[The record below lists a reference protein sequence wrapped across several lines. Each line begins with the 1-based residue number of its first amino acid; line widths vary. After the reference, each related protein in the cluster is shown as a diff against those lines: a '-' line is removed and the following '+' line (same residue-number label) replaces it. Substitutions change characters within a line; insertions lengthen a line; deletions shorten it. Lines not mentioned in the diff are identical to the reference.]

1 MLHYTDDQQQML
13 PEVIRKFLY
22 EFTDVD
28 YPSVVVLLL
37 YFINFLKKKGGSR
50 LQQTKIQTVSYLKNL
65 RKAVAVFCFHI
76 VRLIICCFWSR
87 VPRVT
92 LLLLFIGAPPA
103 DTTFLA
109 RCYEYCSSYRFCFRH
124 II

>member
-37 YFINFLKKKGGSR
+37 YFINLKKKKVGSR

-87 VPRVT
+87 V
-92 LLLLFIGAPPA
+92 
-103 DTTFLA
+103 FLVSP
-109 RCYEYCSSYRFCFRH
+109 CCCCSSVLHLLILHFLQGVTSIAHH
-124 II
+124 IAFVFDT